1 MAQGKLISYPWG
13 VVADSE
19 TQVLKIWFGD
29 YLFRPSFSDVRQD
42 FETLGGQLGFSIC
55 SSREAPDAIC
65 LVNFFLKDVLSLIL
79 QPELRKVRRRMH
91 LVTEPSVTLPALQW
105 TLLWKLLDLKRVTLG
120 AGQLGKR
127 SEKPHRCVSITTD
140 LPRRQ
145 RAALVNGNKFSW
157 MSGELYSLRRRL
169 IAVEGNLDVFGSNW
183 ELSRIGRVKTNSL
196 ELLRALATP
205 SRLRFGAR
213 DAFLRPPNLMG
224 TVEDKLEALAGY
236 KVCVV
241 IENSFELV
249 TEKLI
254 DAWMAGCIPVYVGPN
269 LQNINIPNGTY
280 VYAEPSV
287 GSIQAAINK
296 ALEMNWEEFN
306 QSLQVWLSSTRFTE
320 RWSYEAAWSGALSP
334 ILHESS

>member
-1 MAQGKLISYPWG
+1 M
-13 VVADSE
+13 VADSE

-29 YLFRPSFSDVRQD
+29 YLFRPGFSDVRQD

-79 QPELRKVRRRMH
+79 LPDLRKVRRRMH

-105 TLLWKLLDLKRVTLG
+105 TFFWNLLGLKRVTLG
-120 AGQLGKR
+120 AGRLGKR
-127 SEKPHRCVSITTD
+127 TEKPHRCVSITTD
-140 LPRRQ
+140 SPRRK

-157 MSGELYSLRRRL
+157 VSGELYSLRRRL
-169 IAVEGNLDVFGSNW
+169 IAVDANLDVFGSNW
-183 ELSRIGRVKTNSL
+183 ELSRIERVKTNL
-196 ELLRALATP
+196 IELLRALVTP
-205 SRLRFGAR
+205 SRVRFGAR

-224 TVEDKLEALAGY
+224 PVDDKLKALAEY

-269 LQNINIPNGTY
+269 LQSIKIPKSTY
-280 VYAEPSV
+280 VYSEPSV
-287 GSIQAAINK
+287 DSVQAAIKK
-296 ALEMNWEEFN
+296 ALEIDSEIFN
-306 QSLQVWLSSTRFTE
+306 QSLQEWLWSPHFTE
-320 RWSYEAAWSGALSP
+320 RWSYEAAWLGALSP
-334 ILHESS
+334 ILYESS

>member
-1 MAQGKLISYPWG
+1 M
-13 VVADSE
+13 VADSE

-29 YLFRPSFSDVRQD
+29 YLFRPGFSDVRQD

-55 SSREAPDAIC
+55 SAREAPDAIC
-65 LVNFFLKDVLSLIL
+65 LVNFFVKDVLSLIL
-79 QPELRKVRRRMH
+79 RPELRKVRRRMH

-105 TLLWKLLDLKRVTLG
+105 TFFWNLLGLKRVTLG
-120 AGQLGKR
+120 AGRLGKR
-127 SEKPHRCVSITTD
+127 NEKPHRCVSITTD
-140 LPRRQ
+140 LPRRK

-157 MSGELYSLRRRL
+157 VSGELYSLRRRL
-169 IAVEGNLDVFGSNW
+169 IAVDANLDVFGSNW
-183 ELSRIGRVKTNSL
+183 ELSRIERVKTNSI
-196 ELLRALATP
+196 ELLRALVAP

-224 TVEDKLEALAGY
+224 PVEDKLKALAEY

-269 LQNINIPNGTY
+269 LQSINIPESTY
-280 VYAEPSV
+280 VYSEPSV
-287 GSIQAAINK
+287 DSIQAAIKK
-296 ALEMNWEEFN
+296 ALEFNSETFN
-306 QSLQVWLSSTRFTE
+306 QSLQEWLRSTHFTE
-320 RWSYEAAWSGALSP
+320 RWSYEAAWLGALSP
-334 ILHESS
+334 ILNESS